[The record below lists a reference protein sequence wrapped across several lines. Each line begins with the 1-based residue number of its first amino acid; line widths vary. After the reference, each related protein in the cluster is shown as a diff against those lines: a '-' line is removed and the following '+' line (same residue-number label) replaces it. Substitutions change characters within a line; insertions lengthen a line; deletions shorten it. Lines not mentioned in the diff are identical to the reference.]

1 MKHRKLF
8 AVLSAAVL
16 FGASVLPATAADDVM
31 TVRMAADTT
40 TVYTDQLNTADVYI
54 NGGIYID
61 HYTGLTSIRM
71 ILKSDSP
78 LTIVDGCFTPDPV
91 KKNPQGE
98 PLDAMFN
105 KHDSTFYEQTTIS
118 GETNVVL
125 WNAYGINVTD
135 PPAVGVQDNPDTTF
149 VSYRICVPKGT
160 PAGDYKC
167 YISTEIKL
175 NEIGQKDPDFYAFHG
190 WDDYIVGED
199 IILQPVVISVRDKVT
214 TTTAPPTTPTTTTTT
229 STTTSTTATS
239 TTTTVTTVPAPPI
252 HGDFNGD
259 NSYDIADA
267 VLLLRWISEDTTI
280 PQDKLPTEKLLKNA
294 DLDQD
299 GTVTMLDATLML
311 WDIRMTNGWY
321 FVSEPLP

>member
-1 MKHRKLF
+1 MKYRKLF

-16 FGASVLPATAADDVM
+16 CGASALPATAADDVM
-31 TVRMAADTT
+31 TIRMAADTT
-40 TVYTDQLNTADVYI
+40 TIYTEQLEKEDVYI
-54 NGGIYID
+54 NGGIYLD

-91 KKNPQGE
+91 KKDAQGE

-105 KHDSTFYEQTTIS
+105 KHDSAFYEQTTLS

-135 PPAVGVQDNPDTTF
+135 PPTVGKQDNPDTTF

-167 YISTEIKL
+167 YISTEVKL

-190 WDDYIVGED
+190 WDDYIIGED
-199 IILQPVVISVRDKVT
+199 IILQPLVISVRNKVT
-214 TTTAPPTTPTTTTTT
+214 TTTTSSATTTT
-229 STTTSTTATS
+229 STTTSTT
-239 TTTTVTTVPAPPI
+239 TTTTVTTAPPAPLR
-252 HGDFNGD
+252 GDLNGD
-259 NSYDIADA
+259 GSYDVADA
-267 VLLLRWISEDTTI
+267 VFLLRWISEDTTI
-280 PQDKLPTEKLLKNA
+280 PQYKRPDAERLQNA

-299 GTVTMLDATLML
+299 GAITILDATRML
-311 WDIRMTNGWY
+311 RNLGL
-321 FVSEPLP
+321 SPLE